1 MPGQTD
7 AKIPEDRAAVLGRIT
22 DIILPRTGISGQE
35 REEFGREPLER
46 VRREFLQTL
55 VAQDGAEPRSQAP
68 GAEQVGIHLHAQT
81 TLPDQAVRE
90 PVARAFAVDDD
101 DVLVERLAV
110 RTGEHGGEPVG
121 QRRHVETLIKVQARH
136 RGNQ

>member
-1 MPGQTD
+1 MSGQTD
-7 AKIPEDRAAVLGRIT
+7 AKIPEDRAAVLGRIP
-22 DIILPRTGISGQE
+22 DIVLPRTGISGQE
-35 REEFGREPLER
+35 REEFGSKALEG

-68 GAEQVGIHLHAQT
+68 GAEQVGVHLHDQT
-81 TLPDQAVRE
+81 TLPDQPVRE

-101 DVLVERLAV
+101 DVLMERLAV
-110 RTGEHGGEPVG
+110 GTGEHGGEPMG
-121 QRRHVETLIKVQARH
+121 QRRHVETLIKVQAGH